1 MKLKDSVEKLY
12 EKVSALEIASTS
24 TKNQVERFNEEIE
37 KQKNELERLEKLR
50 DEFIIDANSI
60 STDLEISVKEF
71 AEKKQLFAKDV
82 LKDDLIFIELNRLY
96 EISSRLNNNRQ
107 IGDLKR
113 LIEFALNARYDFN
126 DKKLLKPTILG
137 ILDFVQELSPAGS
150 RVQKNTVDELQEITE
165 DLYVNAFKKKKYKPI
180 ALYEKLDIFADD
192 TIFAPSFEGKSSEV
206 RLDREKQE
214 VIVNE
219 INGEFDLDVVED
231 DDTFSDL
238 EESTLAG
245 DSKNEEE

>member
-150 RVQKNTVDELQEITE
+150 RVQKNTVDELQESNEAI
-165 DLYVNAFKKKKYKPI
+165 
-180 ALYEKLDIFADD
+180 LDN
-192 TIFAPSFEGKSSEV
+192 
-206 RLDREKQE
+206 
-214 VIVNE
+214 IVE
-219 INGEFDLDVVED
+219 IDKIR
-231 DDTFSDL
+231 S
-238 EESTLAG
+238 
-245 DSKNEEE
+245 